1 MRRSNATRAK
11 AGTCRRC
18 GPARKLAGFETRTR
32 YRIDALPRFLTHN
45 DFRPANMHFEPSGR
59 LVVLDWEAASLGPPG
74 ATLRFMAR
82 WPEAEQRQ
90 VVDLY
95 CSHLAAKGIAL
106 RAEDVTFG
114 MPASA
119 VVQAVSFG
127 AQQAGANRAPRKLKL
142 LR

>member
-1 MRRSNATRAK
+1 MREICTSGLMSGDGKRGVATRPK
-11 AGTCRRC
+11 PPRPSST
-18 GPARKLAGFETRTR
+18 
-32 YRIDALPRFLTHN
+32 LPHN
-45 DFRPANMHFEPSGR
+45 DFRPANLHFEPSGR